1 VSREVRE
8 VVDRADGTRMTRTTA
23 VDDDVRYVDG
33 APGANTAAS
42 IVSIIGGILIVLL
55 GLRVLLSLLGANRE
69 NAFADLI
76 YGITYPFAA
85 PFFGLFGYDVQYGV
99 SRLEI
104 ETIFAIIIYALIFF
118 GIARLLNVRRDST
131 RHA

>member
-1 VSREVRE
+1 
-8 VVDRADGTRMTRTTA
+8 MTRTTA